1 MAEMKSEQ
9 VLMELLKE
17 LGWFMSRE
25 IHAEVCRKS
34 VEELAEVVREGDDD
48 TIYAIDQAVEE
59 RIIDFFNNRI
69 KQNVS
74 CLLIM
79 EGSPEEGLVFSDS
92 GRSLDCE
99 YTVLMD
105 PLDGTRGLM
114 YGKRSAW
121 MLSGA
126 AKGAGEGLTLKD
138 ITVAVQT
145 EIAPPKQKLVD
156 QLSAFAGSG
165 AKASRRNL
173 ESGEEKHFTPKPSRA
188 DNINYGFFT
197 FNRFFPGT
205 KEIFTAMENELQ
217 NRLGAQGKSEF
228 YFEDQY
234 ICNGG
239 QLAEMAA
246 GHDRFVCELRAVL
259 SPIIVARGGKPLL
272 CTHPYDLSTEM
283 IAREAGVIVTDAAGG
298 RLSAPMNTTYDV
310 AWIAYANETLRKKIE
325 PHLLDIIAHAEE
337 FFK

>member
-1 MAEMKSEQ
+1 MKSEQ
-9 VLMELLKE
+9 ALMELLKE

-34 VEELAEVVREGDDD
+34 VDELAEVVREAKDD
-48 TIYAIDQAVEE
+48 TIYAIDQAVED
-59 RIIDFFNNRI
+59 RIIDFFEKRI
-69 KQNVS
+69 KPAIP

-79 EGSPEEGLVFSDS
+79 EGSPEEGLAFSAS
-92 GRSLDCE
+92 GRKSDCE
-99 YTVLMD
+99 FTVLMD

-114 YGKRSAW
+114 YGKRSGW

-126 AKGAGEGLTLKD
+126 APGCGDALTLRD
-138 ITVAVQT
+138 ITLAVQT
-145 EIAPPKQKLVD
+145 EIAPPKQKIVD
-156 QLSAFAGSG
+156 QLSAFSGGGAAGKRG
-165 AKASRRNL
+165 NIEAG
-173 ESGEEKHFTPKPSRA
+173 GETAFVPRPSRA
-188 DNINYGFFT
+188 ANIHYGFLT

-205 KEIFTAMENELQ
+205 KEIFTAMESELQ
-217 NRLGAQGKSEF
+217 RRLGGQGGQEF

-259 SPIIVARGGKPLL
+259 SPVIVGRGGKPLL
-272 CTHPYDLSTEM
+272 CAHPYDLSSEL
-283 IAREAGVIVTDAAGG
+283 IAREAGVIVTDEKGG
-298 RLSAPMNTTYDV
+298 RLSAPMNTTHDV
-310 AWIAYANETLRKKIE
+310 AWIAYANESLRRLIE
-325 PHLLDIIAHAEE
+325 PHLLDIIANAET